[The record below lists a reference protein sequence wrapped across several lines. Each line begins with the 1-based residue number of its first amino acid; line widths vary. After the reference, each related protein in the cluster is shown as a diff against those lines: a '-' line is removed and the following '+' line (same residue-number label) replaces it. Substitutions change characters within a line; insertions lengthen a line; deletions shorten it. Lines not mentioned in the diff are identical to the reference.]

1 MYLVRLATGP
11 DMIPIALLF
20 VSPAWQIFQPSP
32 KIAAQQAKRDKP
44 RDFPHQRL
52 IFHHRN
58 ACSKSI
64 VMEGQNMG
72 FLSTGRA
79 VQ

>member
-1 MYLVRLATGP
+1 
-11 DMIPIALLF
+11 
-20 VSPAWQIFQPSP
+20 
-32 KIAAQQAKRDKP
+32 
-44 RDFPHQRL
+44 L